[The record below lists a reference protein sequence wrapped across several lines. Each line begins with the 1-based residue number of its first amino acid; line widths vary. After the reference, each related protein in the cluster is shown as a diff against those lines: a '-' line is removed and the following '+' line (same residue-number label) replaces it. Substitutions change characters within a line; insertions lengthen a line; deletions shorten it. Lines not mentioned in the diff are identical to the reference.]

1 MLEDEKHPHYC
12 RKEKELGALES
23 KVGGLADDINTLNRI
38 VMTGN
43 GQPPLATSVPQLAGA
58 VKELVPVIHD
68 LKTGLSGF
76 IRFQSEQEGYHKG
89 EETAKRRSR
98 WVIGILV
105 TVGLGLMT
113 TMIVLLAK
121 M

>member
-1 MLEDEKHPHYC
+1 MPENEKHPSYC
-12 RKEKELGALES
+12 RKEKELGSLES
-23 KVGGLADDINTLNRI
+23 KVEGLTDDINTLNRI

-58 VKELVPVIHD
+58 VKELVPAVQD

-76 IRFQSEQEGYHKG
+76 IRFQSEQEGYHRGK
-89 EETAKRRSR
+89 ETARKRSR
-98 WVIGILV
+98 WIIGILV

-113 TMIVLLAK
+113 TMIVLLSK